1 MAGPFRWLRIIAAVA
16 LAAGSAGCV
25 GAGALPAGNDS
36 ARLHQQAQAAL
47 ARWDA
52 AVAAAGRSAFVPT
65 DELTGQV
72 GDWEEAIG
80 SNNKMALMSGVIEA
94 AVTLSA
100 ETPPDGEV
108 RWQDGSTETV
118 RLVSA
123 QQALADMK
131 ADGVQPCPE
140 CVPLQ
145 ITGAQLTSG
154 SIETSR
160 GRAEAPMWEF
170 TVQGTAVRVTR
181 IAIAARVAVV
191 LPTWNPYDAP
201 VGLSIESATGSVG
214 GRQLTVSFTGA
225 HGSADEACGAD
236 YSAEA
241 VESSNAVVVIVIEHR
256 HNGGVGEYCT
266 LEGYGRSAEVELSAA
281 LGDRAVLEVK
291 EGRPVPVVLA
301 GP

>member
-1 MAGPFRWLRIIAAVA
+1 MAGPFQRLRIVTVVA
-16 LAAGSAGCV
+16 LAVGLSGCVSAG
-25 GAGALPAGNDS
+25 APPAGDS
-36 ARLHQQAQAAL
+36 SDRLHQQAQAAL

-52 AVAAAGRSAFVPT
+52 AAAAAGKSAFVPVG
-65 DELTGQV
+65 ELTGQV
-72 GDWEEAIG
+72 GDWEEAVG

-94 AVTLSA
+94 AVTLPA
-100 ETPPDGEV
+100 ETPPDGQV

-118 RLVSA
+118 RLISA
-123 QQALADMK
+123 EQALADIK

-154 SIETSR
+154 SVETSR
-160 GRAEAPMWEF
+160 GPAVAPMWEF

-181 IAIAARVAVV
+181 VAVAARVNAVP
-191 LPTWNPYDAP
+191 PTWNPYDAP
-201 VGLSIESATGSVG
+201 EGISIESATGSVG

-225 HGSADEACGAD
+225 HGPASEACGAD

-241 VESSNAVVVIVIEHR
+241 VESSNAVVVIVIEHP
-256 HNGGVGEYCT
+256 HNGGVGEFCT
-266 LEGYGRSAEVELSAA
+266 DEGYRRSAEVELSAP

-291 EGRPVPVVLA
+291 EGRPVPVALA
-301 GP
+301 P

>member
-1 MAGPFRWLRIIAAVA
+1 MAGPFRRLRIVVAVA
-16 LAAGSAGCV
+16 LAAGLSGCV
-25 GAGALPAGNDS
+25 GAGALPRSNDS
-36 ARLHQQAQAAL
+36 ERLHQQAQAAL

-52 AVAAAGRSAFVPT
+52 AVAAAGHSAFVPT
-65 DELTGQV
+65 GELTSQV
-72 GDWEEAIG
+72 GDWEEAVG
-80 SNNKMALMSGVIEA
+80 SNNKMALMSGVVEA
-94 AVTLSA
+94 AVTLPA

-108 RWQDGSTETV
+108 RWQDGTSEAV

-123 QQALADMK
+123 QQALADIK

-160 GRAEAPMWEF
+160 GKAEAPVWEF
-170 TVQGTAVRVTR
+170 TLQGTAVRVTR
-181 IAIAARVAVV
+181 VAIAARVAVV

-225 HGSADEACGAD
+225 QASADQACGAD

-241 VESSNAVVVIVIEHR
+241 VESSTAVVVIVTEHR
-256 HNGGVGEYCT
+256 HNGGVGEFCT
-266 LEGYGRSAEVELSAA
+266 DEGYRRSAEVELPAP

-291 EGRPVPVVLA
+291 EGRPVPVALA
-301 GP
+301 P